1 MSKSRRL
8 TAEAVESAALS
19 LQSVDDVEGGDGLT
33 LGVLSVGDRVAN
45 DALKEELEDTTS
57 LVVDQTRDTL
67 NTTTTGETTDSGLG
81 DTLDVVAQNLAV
93 ALGTT
98 LAETFTTLST
108 TRHCLRLEFS
118 CGRKNETDGGQVFV
132 PKRGVP
138 RATCGM
144 SARQ

>member
-1 MSKSRRL
+1 MRGRTRYNNTKKKHAGQSKLVVRSL
-8 TAEAVESAALS
+8 GTETVERAALA
-19 LQSVDDVEGGDGLT
+19 LESVDDVERRDRLA
-33 LGVLSVGDRVAN
+33 LGVLRVRDRVA
-45 DALKEELEDTTS
+45 DHAFKEELEYTTS

-118 CGRKNETDGGQVFV
+118 CGRKNETDG
-132 PKRGVP
+132 
-138 RATCGM
+138 
-144 SARQ
+144 